1 MLMILGLSFIGF
13 LLIGVPV
20 AVSLGASSA
29 LAIALGSHVPLLVVA
44 QKVFQG
50 MNNFSFLAIPLFLL
64 AGSLMAEARISER
77 LVALANLMLGRY
89 PGGLANVA
97 TASSAF
103 FGSISGSAPA
113 TTAAVGSV
121 MIPSMVKRGYRPQ
134 DAAAVVAASGAL
146 GLIIPPSLTMVIYG
160 VISGVSIGDLFVNGV
175 LPGILLTFALM
186 ALNYAMAKRKMR
198 KGKSQE
204 EIQAEKHHAGQVI
217 RNSLLALLMPFIII
231 VGIYSGVFTATESA
245 AIACFYGLV
254 LGVGVY
260 RTLSWRGLVNAFK
273 STATNT
279 AIIMFLMACAN
290 AFAYVITAE
299 RVPQQF
305 ALWLVS
311 VTNDPIMIMLLMLV
325 LLLIVGT
332 FLDNVSALVLLVPTL
347 MSIISAVNI
356 DPLYFGVF
364 TIIAL
369 AVGQFTPPV
378 GLNLFIGANIAKQK
392 VEPVAVAVLPYL
404 AVYIVMLL
412 VFVFVPSLLVVSQW

>member
-1 MLMILGLSFIGF
+1 MLSILALSFVGC

-20 AVSLGASSA
+20 AVALGASSA
-29 LAIALGSHVPLLVVA
+29 LAIFFASHTPLLVVA
-44 QKVFQG
+44 QKIFQG

-121 MIPSMVKRGYRPQ
+121 MIPSMVRRGYRPQ

-175 LPGILLTFALM
+175 LPGIILTFAMM
-186 ALNYAMAKRKMR
+186 ALNYYMAKRKQR
-198 KGKSQE
+198 KSGGVQDTPE
-204 EIQAEKHHAGQVI
+204 ERAHAGQII
-217 RNSLLALLMPFIII
+217 RQSLLALLMPFIII
-231 VGIYSGVFTATESA
+231 AGIYSGAFTATESA
-245 AIACFYGLV
+245 AVACVYGLI
-254 LGVGVY
+254 LGVFVY
-260 RTLSWRGLVNAFK
+260 RTLNLRGLINAFK
-273 STATNT
+273 STVTNT
-279 AIIMFLMACAN
+279 AVIMFLMACAN
-290 AFAYVITAE
+290 AFAFVITAE
-299 RVPQQF
+299 RVPQHF
-305 ALWLVS
+305 AVWLTGI
-311 VTNDPIMIMLLMLV
+311 TNDPTMIMLLMLV

-347 MSIISAVNI
+347 MGIIKAVGI

-364 TIIAL
+364 AIIAL

-404 AVYIVMLL
+404 GVYILLLL
-412 VFVFVPSLLVVSQW
+412 VFIFVPSLLSVSQW